1 MNKHMKESF
10 VHHRIESVW
19 KTESAKIVAVI
30 TRMVRDLSMA
40 EDLAQDT
47 LIIAL
52 ERWVVSGIP
61 DNPGAWLM
69 TVAKRKAIDQ
79 LRRKKLLDQKYE
91 QIAYEV
97 NTQYESDWADNI
109 DEDIGDNLLRLMFM
123 TCHPVLS
130 KNARVALTLR
140 LIGGL
145 TTVEIANAYLVP
157 ESTISQRIVRA
168 KRTLAAAKIPFE
180 VPQKSEFIERL
191 SSVLEVIYLMFNEG
205 YSASSGDNLIR
216 KNLCYEALRMGRV
229 LADLIRIEPE
239 VYGLVALMEIQV
251 SRLKARTNTEGE
263 MILLLD
269 QNRSLWNQEH
279 IDRGV
284 ASLKKAED
292 LGGTLGVYALQASIA
307 TCHAL
312 AETPEKTNWKRISA
326 LYDALSVISPSPVVE
341 LNRAVA
347 VSMVCGPLAG
357 LEIVDSLLLEPTLKN
372 YHLLPSVKG
381 NFLLK
386 LGRKREAS
394 EEFHRAALLTQNVQ
408 EQKFLLKQAKDC
420 MK

>member
-1 MNKHMKESF
+1 MKEF
-10 VHHRIESVW
+10 FIHHQIESVW
-19 KTESAKIVAVI
+19 KTESAKIIATI

-52 ERWVVSGIP
+52 ERWPVSGIP

-69 TVAKRKAIDQ
+69 IVAKRKAIDL

-91 QIAYEV
+91 QLAYEV
-97 NTQYESDWADNI
+97 NTQYEPDWADDI

-123 TCHPVLS
+123 TCHRVLS

-140 LIGGL
+140 LLGGL
-145 TTVEIANAYLVP
+145 TTEEIAHAFLVP
-157 ESTISQRIVRA
+157 ESTIAQRIVRA
-168 KRTLAAAKIPFE
+168 KRTLAASKVPFE
-180 VPQKSEFIERL
+180 IPHKSAFTERL

-216 KNLCYEALRMGRV
+216 TNLCNEALRMGRT
-229 LADLIRIEPE
+229 LAEFISIESE
-239 VYGLVALMEIQV
+239 VHGLVALMEIQA
-251 SRLKARTNTEGE
+251 SRFKARTNTDGE

-269 QNRSLWNQEH
+269 QNRALWNQEH
-279 IDRGV
+279 ITRGI

-292 LGGTLGVYALQASIA
+292 LGGTLGMYALQASIA
-307 TCHAL
+307 ACHAK
-312 AETPEKTNWKRISA
+312 ASSPEKTNWEQIIA
-326 LYDALSVISPSPVVE
+326 LYDALAEVAPSPVVE
-341 LNRAVA
+341 LNRAIA
-347 VSMVCGPLAG
+347 VSMAYGTEAG
-357 LEIVDSLLLEPTLKN
+357 LEIVESLLLDPVLKN

-386 LGRKREAS
+386 LGRKREAFI
-394 EEFHRAALLTQNVQ
+394 EFQRAALLTQNVR

-420 MK
+420 ME